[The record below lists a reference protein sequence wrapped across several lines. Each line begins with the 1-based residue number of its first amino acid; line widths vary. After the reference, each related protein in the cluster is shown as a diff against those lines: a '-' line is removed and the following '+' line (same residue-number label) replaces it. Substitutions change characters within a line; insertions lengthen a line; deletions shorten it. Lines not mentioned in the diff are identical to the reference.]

1 MRKDIIIN
9 STPHE
14 VRVAIL
20 EDAEPVELIVERAD
34 ARRIV
39 GNLYKGKVTFWGEID
54 RQYALPFG
62 TPEEVRQAVARV
74 RHALD
79 DGAGGVIAQCEWGK
93 DNAKENIETVFQ
105 SWSEPVPGTS
115 YSTSHGDPIR

>member
-20 EDAEPVELIVERAD
+20 EDGEPVELLIERAD

-39 GNLYKGKVTFWGEID
+39 GNLYKGRVTRVLPGMQAAFRTPSAGSI
-54 RQYALPFG
+54 RSTISFSQQALSRMPKGSSSAAMPFRSA
-62 TPEEVRQAVARV
+62 TLAAVGGSSKRIPRRAAR
-74 RHALD
+74 RSPRICSGLA
-79 DGAGGVIAQCEWGK
+79 
-93 DNAKENIETVFQ
+93 
-105 SWSEPVPGTS
+105 
-115 YSTSHGDPIR
+115 